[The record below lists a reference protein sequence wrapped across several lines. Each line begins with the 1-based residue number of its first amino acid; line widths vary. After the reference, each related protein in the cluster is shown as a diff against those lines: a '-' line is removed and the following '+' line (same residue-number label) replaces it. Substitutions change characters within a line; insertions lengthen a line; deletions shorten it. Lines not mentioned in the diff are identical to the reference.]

1 MNNLWETSFISFLK
15 VSPISALACTII
27 SSTLYVQQTEMIEF
41 TGKSPTMS
49 LLSLT
54 QYLKDYL

>member
-15 VSPISALACTII
+15 VSPISALVYTII
-27 SSTLYVQQTEMIEF
+27 SSTLYVQLTEMIEF